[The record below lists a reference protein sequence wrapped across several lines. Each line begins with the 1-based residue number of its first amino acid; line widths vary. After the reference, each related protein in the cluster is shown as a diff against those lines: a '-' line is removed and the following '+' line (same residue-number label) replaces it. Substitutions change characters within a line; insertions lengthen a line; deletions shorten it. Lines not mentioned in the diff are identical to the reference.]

1 VTSLATQ
8 QRTGN
13 LPAEVTSFIGRRDEL
28 DEVRQALDQSR
39 LITLCGVG
47 GVGKTRLALRAGA
60 QATAAC
66 PDGVWLAELSPLRE
80 PALLARRVAEALRLP
95 DLAAGDPLDLLAE
108 HLADR
113 RLLLIL
119 DTCEHLPDA
128 CAMLAEVLLRA
139 APGLRIVATSREPLD
154 VLGEHVVRV
163 APLAKEGDAVALF
176 LDRASL
182 TVPRRALD
190 DLDRQAVASLCRRL
204 DGIPL
209 AIELAAVRL
218 RTMSLDQIQ
227 ERLHDRFKLLG
238 AARGRQDRQ
247 QTLRATVE
255 WSHHLCGPD
264 ERLLWARLAAFPG
277 GFDLIAA
284 EAVCADEV
292 LPGDVLA
299 DTIGRLVDKSI
310 VQYERDTG
318 RYRLLDT
325 IREFGLEELDL
336 LGGRDELRRRHRDH
350 YLALAESAIAEG
362 LGARQRAW
370 MHRLRSEHHN
380 LRVALDYSMSTP
392 GEQGTGLRMVRT
404 LHSYWV
410 YRGLFGEGRDWV
422 SRALAAYPARDLERC
437 NGLIVGA
444 IMHALLGEIAM
455 AETLLDEAT
464 LIAGEHDDEYL
475 AARMVLARGI
485 TTFCTGAEESL
496 ALLEQA
502 RDTFLRIG
510 FRSPYDLACFPHI
523 VALQLYGGD
532 VTAALATCE
541 QGIAVCD
548 STGETLAREF
558 IVLARSLVRLVAG
571 DLEGAARDSQEGL
584 AAKAESEDLLGLAV
598 ALDSIASVVAAQ
610 GDPHRAALL
619 GGAANRMWKMIRSPM
634 LGPSYA
640 TLREAS
646 LRAALAPLDDHERA
660 SALARGAAMTT
671 AEAIAVA
678 RAAGSG
684 GAPAEPECPLSKR
697 ELEVARLVAEGL
709 TNREIAE
716 RLVVAKRTVDSHI
729 EHILAKLGFSSRTQI
744 AVWTDRHPS
753 T

>member
-1 VTSLATQ
+1 M
-8 QRTGN
+8 
-13 LPAEVTSFIGRRDEL
+13 TSFIGRKDEL
-28 DEVRQALDQSR
+28 GEVAQALERSR

-47 GVGKTRLALRAGA
+47 GVGKTRLALRAAA
-60 QATAAC
+60 QVETAF
-66 PDGVWLAELSPLRE
+66 PDGVWLAELSALRE
-80 PALLARRVAEALRLP
+80 PAMLARRVAEAMRLP

-163 APLAKEGDAVALF
+163 APLAAPTPDAAETDDADGVAGVDDFDAVALF
-176 LDRASL
+176 LDRAAL
-182 TVPRRALD
+182 TIPRRALD
-190 DLDRQAVASLCRRL
+190 DLDRRSVASLCHRL

-218 RTMSLDQIQ
+218 RTMSLEQIL

-284 EAVCADEV
+284 EAVCADEIM
-292 LPGDVLA
+292 PGDVLA

-318 RYRLLDT
+318 RYRMLDT
-325 IREFGLEELDL
+325 IREFGLEELEL
-336 LGGRDELRRRHRDH
+336 LGGREELSRRHRDH
-350 YLALAESAIAEG
+350 YLALAESAMAEG
-362 LGARQRAW
+362 IGPRQLAW
-370 MHRLRSEHHN
+370 IHRIRREHHN
-380 LRVALDYSMSTP
+380 VRVALDYSMSTP
-392 GEQGTGLRMVRT
+392 GEQGTGLRMART
-404 LHSYWV
+404 LHPYWV
-410 YRGLFGEGRDWV
+410 YRGLFGEGRDWL
-422 SRALAAYPARDLERC
+422 SRGLAAYPERDLERC

-444 IMHALLGEIAM
+444 IMHALLGEIRV
-455 AETLLDEAT
+455 AETLLNEAD
-464 LIAGEHDDEYL
+464 LIAHRYDDDYL
-475 AARMVLARGI
+475 RARMLLASGI
-485 TTFCTGAEESL
+485 TTFCAGEEESL
-496 ALLEQA
+496 PLLEAA
-502 RDTFLRIG
+502 RESFLRVG
-510 FRSPYDLACFPHI
+510 FRSPYDLACFPHL

-532 VTAALATCE
+532 LDSALATCE
-541 QGIAVCD
+541 SGIAVCD
-548 STGETLAREF
+548 STGETMIRKF
-558 IVLARSLVRLVAG
+558 IVLSRSLVRLLRG
-571 DLEGAARDSQEGL
+571 DLEGASRDARDGL
-584 AAKAESEDLLGLAV
+584 EDKAEDDDLLSIAV
-598 ALDSIASVVAAQ
+598 ALDSIAGVVAAQ
-610 GDPHRAALL
+610 GDNYRATVL
-619 GGAANRMWKMIRSPM
+619 GGAANSMWKMIRSPM

-640 TLREAS
+640 ELRKVS
-646 LRAALAPLDDHERA
+646 LQAAMAPLTEAERA
-660 SALARGAAMTT
+660 EAIARGAAMTI
-671 AEAIAVA
+671 AEAVA
-678 RAAGSG
+678 EARSTGKPG
-684 GAPAEPECPLSKR
+684 EPAKSDSPLSKR
-697 ELEVARLVAEGL
+697 ELEVAGLVAEGL

-729 EHILAKLGFSSRTQI
+729 EHILAKLGFTSRTQI
-744 AVWTDRHPS
+744 AVWSDRQE
-753 T
+753 